1 MVIGNRHTSVLLA
14 EVLDALVVRAGC
26 SYVDCTL
33 GAGGHSDAILRAG
46 KGTIRLLGID
56 ADPEAISLAEERLA
70 PWKSGV
76 ALVQGN
82 FSQLGSIAQEKGFV
96 PSDGILFDLGLSS
109 IQLEESGRGFS
120 FRYDAPLD
128 MRFDPSQTRTAADIV
143 NRLPERELADIIF
156 RYGEEPR
163 SRQIARAIVNT
174 RPVTTTKQLVKIIE
188 SVVPKGKGRINVA
201 TKTFQS
207 IRIAVNNELQALES
221 ALSQALDV
229 LRPGG
234 RLAVI
239 SFHSL
244 EDRIVKQFLR
254 TEARGCICPPRT
266 PSCVCGRSPR
276 LRVITNRA
284 IKPGAQEVEANPRS
298 RSARL
303 RAAELLPS

>member
-1 MVIGNRHTSVLLA
+1 
-14 EVLDALVVRAGC
+14 VLDALAVRAGG
-26 SYVDCTL
+26 SYIDCTV
-33 GAGGHSDAILRAG
+33 GAGGHSEAILRVG
-46 KGTIRLLGID
+46 EGTIRLLGID
-56 ADPEAISLAEERLA
+56 ADPKAISLAEERLTL
-70 PWKSGV
+70 WKSGIT
-76 ALVQGN
+76 LVQGN
-82 FSQLGSIAQEKGFV
+82 FSQLGAIAQERGFI

-109 IQLEESGRGFS
+109 MQLEESGRGFS
-120 FRYDAPLD
+120 FQYDAPLD
-128 MRFDPSQTRTAADIV
+128 MRFDPSQTKTAADIV
-143 NRLPERELADIIF
+143 NKLPERELADVIF

-163 SRQIARAIVNT
+163 SRQIARAIVIT
-174 RPVTTTKQLVKIIE
+174 RPVTTTKQLAKIVE

-221 ALSQALDV
+221 GLSQAVEV

-254 TEARGCICPPRT
+254 TEAKGCICPPRI

-276 LRVITNRA
+276 LRVITNKA

-303 RAAELLPS
+303 RAAEILPS

>member
-1 MVIGNRHTSVLLA
+1 M
-14 EVLDALVVRAGC
+14 LDALAVRAGG
-26 SYVDCTL
+26 SYIDCTV
-33 GAGGHSDAILRAG
+33 GAGGHSEAILRVG
-46 KGTIRLLGID
+46 EGTIRLLGID
-56 ADPEAISLAEERLA
+56 ADPKAISLAEERLTL
-70 PWKSGV
+70 WKSGIT
-76 ALVQGN
+76 LVQGN
-82 FSQLGSIAQEKGFV
+82 FSQLGAIAQERGFI

-109 IQLEESGRGFS
+109 MQLEESGRGFS
-120 FRYDAPLD
+120 FQYDAPLD
-128 MRFDPSQTRTAADIV
+128 MRFDPSQTKTAADIV
-143 NRLPERELADIIF
+143 NKLPERELADVIF

-163 SRQIARAIVNT
+163 SRQIARAIVIT
-174 RPVTTTKQLVKIIE
+174 RPVTTTKQLAKIVE

-221 ALSQALDV
+221 GLSQAVEV

-254 TEARGCICPPRT
+254 TEAKGCICPPRI

-276 LRVITNRA
+276 LRVITNKA

-303 RAAELLPS
+303 RAAEILPS